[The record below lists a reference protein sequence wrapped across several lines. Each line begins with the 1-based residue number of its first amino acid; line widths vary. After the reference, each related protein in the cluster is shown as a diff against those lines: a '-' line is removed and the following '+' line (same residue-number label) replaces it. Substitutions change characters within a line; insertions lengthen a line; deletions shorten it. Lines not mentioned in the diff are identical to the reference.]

1 MRQRKRGGS
10 ILSSVSDIDGRVIPA
25 SRNIE
30 RAPLWERIAAVVL
43 RPTSPPLKWG
53 VITAAV
59 LIAGEALVVHWLKQ
73 FSPENAFGAVFL
85 FGVLVVSAGWGFWL
99 ALATSVASAA
109 AYVWFHALEGSGSV
123 APAVAV
129 FSVLAL
135 LTNLLV
141 GQSRLRALESDQ
153 RRREADLSASLAR
166 TVLRAADPS
175 EALAAASARLSEV
188 LELPTPGAILGEP
201 DVECGEH
208 LECIVLLD
216 DERPVGS
223 LLVSAEVSD
232 ADRRRIRRMVPN
244 LEALLAAARD
254 REVLYNQTISMARRQ
269 AALRRV
275 ATLVARRAEPNEVFH
290 AVTDELADELG
301 VEHVTLVHFTGEDE
315 CEVLAARDDET
326 AAGPDGLVVGE
337 RIPLGGRNISTM
349 VFETGEVAA
358 LDYSRATGPIGDRLR
373 RRGISSGIGVP
384 ITVDDKPWG
393 AVIVGVTN
401 RSAPPDLRLR
411 LSDFADLVARAV
423 YNSESRAALNRS
435 RARVIAAAD
444 QARRAIERD
453 LHDGAQQRIVSLG
466 MDLRAVQATIPNE
479 QSDLRDKLDTAV
491 DSLSQIHTDL
501 QELSR
506 GIHPAILS
514 RGGLAPALKT
524 LARRSPVPVS
534 LQISVS
540 GRLSEPVEVTAYYVV
555 AESLTNTAKYAQA
568 SGVNIAA
575 RVDDDVLVLSVA
587 DDGVGGAL
595 PDRGSGLIG
604 LRDRVEA
611 VEGAFSVDSP
621 AGVGTTVRAEIP
633 LTGAATASTTG

>member
-1 MRQRKRGGS
+1 M
-10 ILSSVSDIDGRVIPA
+10 
-25 SRNIE
+25 
-30 RAPLWERIAAVVL
+30 
-43 RPTSPPLKWG
+43 
-53 VITAAV
+53 
-59 LIAGEALVVHWLKQ
+59 
-73 FSPENAFGAVFL
+73 
-85 FGVLVVSAGWGFWL
+85 LVVSAGWGFWL
-99 ALATSVASAA
+99 ALATSVASAT
-109 AYVWFHALEGSGSV
+109 AYVWFHALEGSGSLV
-123 APAVAV
+123 PAVVV

-135 LTNLLV
+135 LTNVLV

-153 RRREADLSASLAR
+153 RRREADLSAAMAR
-166 TVLRAADPS
+166 TVLRAADPP
-175 EALAAASARLSEV
+175 EALAAASARLSDV
-188 LELPTPGAILGEP
+188 LELPAPGAILGDP
-201 DVECGEH
+201 DAECGRH
-208 LECIVLLD
+208 QECIMLRD
-216 DERPVGS
+216 DDRTVGS
-223 LLVSAEVSD
+223 LVVPSDISA
-232 ADRRRIRRMVPN
+232 ADRRRVLRMVPN

-254 REVLYNQTISMARRQ
+254 REVLYGRTIAMARQQ

-275 ATLVARRAEPNEVFH
+275 ATLVASRVEPGEVFR

-301 VEHVTLVHFTGEDE
+301 VEHVTLVHFDSDGSCD
-315 CEVLAARDDET
+315 VLAARDDE
-326 AAGPDGLVVGE
+326 AGAESSGLIVGE
-337 RIPLGGRNISTM
+337 RIPLGGKNISTAI
-349 VFETGEVAA
+349 FETGDTAT
-358 LDYSRATGPIGDRLR
+358 LDYSGATGPIGERLKA
-373 RRGISSGIGVP
+373 RGIRSGIGVP
-384 ITVDDKPWG
+384 ITVEGHPWG
-393 AVIVGVTN
+393 AVIVGITH

-411 LSDFADLVARAV
+411 LTDFADLVARAV
-423 YNSESRAALNRS
+423 FNDESRAALNRS

-466 MDLRAVQATIPNE
+466 MDLRAVQATVPEE
-479 QSDLRDKLDTAV
+479 QSDLRGRLDTAV

-534 LQISVS
+534 LDIAVP
-540 GRLSEPVEVTAYYVV
+540 GRLPEPVEVTAYYVV

-568 SGVNIAA
+568 SEVNIAA
-575 RVDDDVLVLSVA
+575 RIDDDDVLVLSVA

-611 VEGAFSVDSP
+611 VEGTFNVGSS

-633 LTGAATASTTG
+633 LTGATAASTTG